1 MAQRN
6 LIPFLAVLGAVFGCL
21 TGVAAQEDATKIHV
35 DVNMV
40 QLNVAVMDSK
50 GNYVTGLQPVD
61 FVVTEDGIPQK
72 VATFGEGNEATR
84 SVKHPAPG
92 EDKPDALR
100 TRNDTGSLESASE
113 LGSELSTMMAGAN
126 VFILFDTSNYMYR
139 GFVFAQDAIAEFVR
153 SLDGPDRVA
162 FYSYS
167 RDLSRATP
175 LTADRFEVLRGVRS
189 TVAGDDAALYNA
201 LLMTVKDAGQ
211 NVGRKVVVVFSNGPD
226 NASVVPPEDVAE
238 LAQSKGIPV
247 YMISTREAK
256 LDPVSSTVFRRMSA
270 ATGGEA
276 YFARTWREQQK
287 AFGSIRNDLA
297 HLYSLSYYPQPNPN
311 HGWRA
316 ITVKHGGG
324 GPEEWPIPN
333 AQRLPSAVS
342 GRSYFGGVGGSGF
355 RSGCVFGALELRGVR
370 QPLAARVQKR
380 GIAAEASWEGLLS
393 SPLASTALTM

>member
-175 LTADRFEVLRGVRS
+175 LTADRSEVLRGVRS

-316 ITVKHGGG
+316 ITVKLVG
-324 GPEEWPIPN
+324 E
-333 AQRLPSAVS
+333 RLKNCHIRTRNGYRPQSAAAPTS
-342 GRSYFGGVGGSGF
+342 
-355 RSGCVFGALELRGVR
+355 AE
-370 QPLAARVQKR
+370 LAAPASGV
-380 GIAAEASWEGLLS
+380 AAS
-393 SPLASTALTM
+393 SAPSN